1 MENLHEKLEQLIT
14 QAFEVVIESKS
25 GVVNYVRRN
34 TNGTVDVYYKDEG
47 DEKVMEFENVSH
59 FFSKVAELSEA
70 ANDYFNYKDSRGT
83 NE

>member
-34 TNGTVDVYYKDEG
+34 TNGTVDVYYKDAS

-70 ANDYFNYKDSRGT
+70 ANDYFNYKDSRG
-83 NE
+83 NQ